1 LSSRKIFA
9 QSKALDKMDP
19 LTQIVVSIAASRA
32 CLNKISRLATPMLIV
47 TSVAADLDWL
57 TALAGPRVFLLGH
70 RTITDSICGAA
81 AIAIL
86 TAIIF
91 TIGTRKHSSSPINFL
106 RALFVCAIGS
116 LLHVLFDLTNSYGV
130 KLFWPLSDK
139 WYALDSV
146 SQFDVIILVIFAAGI
161 LFPMLFRLVGE
172 EIGAQR
178 KTKGVFSA
186 VFAFVLVFAYVGARC
201 VLHDRAVTLVNS
213 RLYNGAPPLA
223 AGAFPNSPSPFH
235 WAGVIITE
243 SNLLRAE
250 VPVVIG
256 KYDPFAAKTFYKP
269 EESPA
274 LDAARAS
281 STASL
286 FLSFA
291 RFPRA
296 HVERNDRGYHIEITD
311 MRFEVGTPP
320 GHSMMAAID
329 VDENAHVT
337 HEELKFGDL
346 FQK

>member
-1 LSSRKIFA
+1 
-9 QSKALDKMDP
+9 MDP
-19 LTQIVVSIAASRA
+19 LTHIVVSIAASRA
-32 CLNKISRLATPMLIV
+32 GLNKLSRLATPMLIA
-47 TSVAADLDWL
+47 TSIAADLDWL
-57 TALAGPRVFLLGH
+57 TALAGPRAFLLGH
-70 RTITDSICGAA
+70 RTITGSICGAA

-86 TAIIF
+86 TALVF
-91 TIGTRKHSSSPINFL
+91 TIATRRNSSLPIKFP
-106 RALFVCAIGS
+106 RALFVCAIGAA
-116 LLHVLFDLTNSYGV
+116 LPVLFDLTNSYGV
-130 KLFWPLSDK
+130 KLFWPFSEK

-146 SQFDVIILVIFAAGI
+146 GQFDVIILVILTVGI
-161 LFPMLFRLVGE
+161 LLPMLFRLVGE

-178 KTKGVFSA
+178 RTKGVFSA
-186 VFAFVLVFAYVGARC
+186 VFAFVLVFAYVGARY
-201 VLHDRAVTLVNS
+201 VLHERAVTLINS
-213 RLYNGAPPLA
+213 RLYNGAPPMS
-223 AGAFPNSPSPFH
+223 AGAFPDSPSPFR

-250 VPVVIG
+250 VPVFIG
-256 KYDPFAAKTFYKP
+256 SYDPFAAKAFYKP

-281 STASL
+281 STATL

-311 MRFEVGTPP
+311 MRFEIGTPP

>member
-1 LSSRKIFA
+1 
-9 QSKALDKMDP
+9 MDP
-19 LTQIVVSIAASRA
+19 LTHIVVSIAASRA
-32 CLNKISRLATPMLIV
+32 GLNKLSRLATPMLIV

-57 TALAGPRVFLLGH
+57 TVFAGPRAFLLGH
-70 RTITDSICGAA
+70 RTVTDSFCGAA
-81 AIAIL
+81 VIAIL
-86 TAIIF
+86 TALIF
-91 TIGTRKHSSSPINFL
+91 TIATRKHPSSRINFP
-106 RALFVCAIGS
+106 RALFVCSIGA

-130 KLFWPLSDK
+130 KLFWPFNEK

-146 SQFDVIILVIFAAGI
+146 AQFDVIILVILAAGI
-161 LFPMLFRLVGE
+161 LLPMLFRLVGE
-172 EIGAQR
+172 EIGTQR

-186 VFAFVLVFAYVGARC
+186 IFALALVFAYVGARY
-201 VLHDRAVTLVNS
+201 VLHERAVTLINS

-223 AGAFPNSPSPFH
+223 VGAFPDSPSPFH

-250 VPVVIG
+250 VPVIVG
-256 KYDPFAAKTFYKP
+256 KYDPFAAKAFYKP

-281 STASL
+281 STATL

-296 HVERNDRGYHIEITD
+296 AVERNDRGYHIEITD
-311 MRFEVGTPP
+311 MRFEIGTPS
-320 GHSMMAAID
+320 GHSMAAVID

>member
-1 LSSRKIFA
+1 
-9 QSKALDKMDP
+9 MDP
-19 LTQIVVSIAASRA
+19 LTHIVVSIAASRA
-32 CLNKISRLATPMLIV
+32 GLNKLSRLAMPMLIV
-47 TSVAADLDWL
+47 TTLAADLDWF
-57 TALAGPRVFLLGH
+57 TAVAGPRAFLLGH
-70 RTITDSICGAA
+70 RTVTDSFCGAA

-86 TAIIF
+86 TALIF
-91 TIGTRKHSSSPINFL
+91 TIATRKHASAPVKFG
-106 RALFVCAIGS
+106 RAVVVCSIGG

-130 KLFWPLSDK
+130 KLFWPFNEK

-146 SQFDVIILVIFAAGI
+146 SQFDTIIVVILTAGI
-161 LFPMLFRLVGE
+161 LLPMLFRLVGE

-186 VFAFVLVFAYVGARC
+186 IFAFVLVFAYVSARC
-201 VLHDRAVTLVNS
+201 ILHDRAVTLVNS
-213 RLYNGAPPLA
+213 RLYNGAPPVA
-223 AGAFPNSPSPFH
+223 AGAFPDSPSPFH

-243 SNLLRAE
+243 SNLLRTE
-250 VPVVIG
+250 VPVIIG
-256 KYDPFAAKTFYKP
+256 AYDPFAAKAFYKP

-281 STASL
+281 SSATL

-296 HVERNDRGYHIEITD
+296 HVEHNDRGYHIEITD
-311 MRFEVGTPP
+311 MRFEIGTPP

-329 VDENAHVT
+329 LDENARVT
-337 HEELKFGDL
+337 HEELRFGDL

>member
-1 LSSRKIFA
+1 
-9 QSKALDKMDP
+9 MDP
-19 LTQIVVSIAASRA
+19 LTHVVVSIAAGRTG
-32 CLNKISRLATPMLIV
+32 LNRISRLAMAMLIV

-57 TALAGPRVFLLGH
+57 TALAGPRAFLLGH
-70 RTITDSICGAA
+70 RTITDSFCGAA

-86 TAIIF
+86 TALIF
-91 TIGTRKHSSSPINFL
+91 AIATRKHSSSPIRFS
-106 RALFVCAIGS
+106 RALIVCAIGA
-116 LLHVLFDLTNSYGV
+116 LLRILFDITNSYGV
-130 KLFWPLSDK
+130 KLLWPFNQK
-139 WYALDSV
+139 WYALDSIA
-146 SQFDVIILVIFAAGI
+146 QFDVMILAILAAGI
-161 LFPMLFRLVGE
+161 FLPMLFRLVGE
-172 EIGAQR
+172 EIGAQKR
-178 KTKGVFSA
+178 TKGVFSA

-201 VLHDRAVTLVNS
+201 VLHDRAVTLMNS

-223 AGAFPNSPSPFH
+223 VGAFPDSPSPFR

-250 VPVVIG
+250 VPIFVG
-256 KYDPFAAKTFYKP
+256 TYDPFAAKSFYKP

-274 LDAARAS
+274 LETARAS
-281 STASL
+281 GTAIL

-296 HVERNDRGYHIEITD
+296 HVEHNDRGYHIEITD
-311 MRFEVGTPP
+311 MRFEIGTPP

-329 VDENAHVT
+329 VDEKAHVT

>member
-1 LSSRKIFA
+1 
-9 QSKALDKMDP
+9 MDP
-19 LTQIVVSIAASRA
+19 LTHIVVSIAAGRA
-32 CLNKISRLATPMLIV
+32 GLNKISRMATPMLIV

-57 TALAGPRVFLLGH
+57 TALAGPHAFLLGH
-70 RTITDSICGAA
+70 RTITDSFCGAA

-86 TAIIF
+86 AAFIF
-91 TIGTRKHSSSPINFL
+91 TISTRKHSSSPIKFP
-106 RALFVCAIGS
+106 RALFICVIGA
-116 LLHVLFDLTNSYGV
+116 LLHVLFDFTNSYGV
-130 KLFWPLSDK
+130 KLFWPFNEK
-139 WYALDSV
+139 WYALDSIA
-146 SQFDVIILVIFAAGI
+146 QFDVVILVILAAGI
-161 LFPMLFRLVGE
+161 LLPMLFRLVGE

-186 VFAFVLVFAYVGARC
+186 AFAFIFVFSYAGARY
-201 VLHDRAVTLVNS
+201 VLHERAVTLINS

-223 AGAFPNSPSPFH
+223 VGAFPDSPSPFQ

-256 KYDPFAAKTFYKP
+256 TYDPFAAKAFYKP

-281 STASL
+281 STATL

-296 HVERNDRGYHIEITD
+296 AVEHNDRGYHIEITD
-311 MRFEVGTPP
+311 MRFEIRTPP
-320 GHSMMAAID
+320 GHSMMAVID
-329 VDENAHVT
+329 LDENAHVN

>member
-1 LSSRKIFA
+1 
-9 QSKALDKMDP
+9 MDP
-19 LTQIVVSIAASRA
+19 LTHIVVGIAASRA
-32 CLNKISRLATPMLIV
+32 GLNKLSRLAPPMLIV
-47 TSVAADLDWL
+47 TSVVADLDWL
-57 TALAGPRVFLLGH
+57 TALAGPRAFFLGH
-70 RTITDSICGAA
+70 RTITDSVCGAA

-86 TAIIF
+86 TALAF
-91 TIGTRKHSSSPINFL
+91 TIATRKHSSSSINFP
-106 RALFVCAIGS
+106 RALFVCAIAAV
-116 LLHVLFDLTNSYGV
+116 LHVLLDLTNSYGL
-130 KLFWPLSDK
+130 KLFWPFNEK

-146 SQFDVIILVIFAAGI
+146 AQFDVIILVILATGI
-161 LFPMLFRLVGE
+161 VLPMLFRLVGD

-186 VFAFVLVFAYVGARC
+186 VFALVLVFAYVGARY
-201 VLHDRAVTLVNS
+201 VLHERAVALINL
-213 RLYNGAPPLA
+213 RLYNGAPPIA
-223 AGAFPNSPSPFH
+223 VGAFPDSPSPFR

-250 VPVVIG
+250 VPVIIG
-256 KYDPFAAKTFYKP
+256 KYDPFAAKPFYKP

-281 STASL
+281 STAAL

-296 HVERNDRGYHIEITD
+296 SVERTDRGYHIEITD
-311 MRFEVGTPP
+311 MRFEIGTPP

-329 VDENAHVT
+329 VDENARVT